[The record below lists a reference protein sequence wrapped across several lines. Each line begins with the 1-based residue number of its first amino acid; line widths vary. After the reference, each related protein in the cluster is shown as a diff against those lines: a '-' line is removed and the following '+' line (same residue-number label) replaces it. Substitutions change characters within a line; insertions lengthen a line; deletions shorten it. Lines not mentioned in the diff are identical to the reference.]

1 MEIIKNKYG
10 DERVIEKINATSLRV
25 MGESEFSRQ
34 SESEEGVISLF
45 DFEGGPCLTVGGNIK
60 FLQTTWTITSI
71 SKEEQ
76 RHEGLESVRIGI
88 KL

>member
-34 SESEEGVISLF
+34 SESEEGVI
-45 DFEGGPCLTVGGNIK
+45 
-60 FLQTTWTITSI
+60 
-71 SKEEQ
+71 
-76 RHEGLESVRIGI
+76 
-88 KL
+88 